1 MLGMAFDS
9 TGRLFICDSRHA
21 AVLRYDPTTGDV
33 TTFATEAEG
42 IKLRIQSF
50 PAFDADGRLYVSD
63 SYE

>member
-1 MLGMAFDS
+1 MRRCCGTIRPPAN
-9 TGRLFICDSRHA
+9 
-21 AVLRYDPTTGDV
+21 V